1 MHRSE
6 RIHRGPHT
14 GAGGQAAIEYV
25 AMTGLAVT
33 VIGAL
38 VATSMGGDIA
48 TTAREQVCRVLEW
61 PGGGDCA
68 GDNDATPDDNDVGT
82 DGKPGTEPVE
92 PATAPGTHPGG
103 PPDNAPSRD
112 PGKPGEPPSD
122 PADGPTDN
130 PTEGNALPSLCF
142 EPRERSSSS
151 SVSVPGNGPVST
163 AAAWG
168 YSYLVNFVID
178 KVNNEKNK
186 EKRVRQAL
194 DDLSYCLPDYNIVI
208 AQPHE
213 GNLQQMDGAAMIQTV
228 EISGTTYRVYA
239 FRKGKFTWAD
249 DADLGWKNRAF
260 KGVFDVSEDRRTV
273 TFGEPPR
280 PKRKKDWKPGDEG
293 CQIEGQEPP
302 DRSRYY
308 DTYSPLDNEGST
320 QAVRMLVNDMRR
332 CYPDYNVVAMH
343 SEQSSHWVD
352 KPDSLI
358 DHSRFRLNSNEYHA
372 DESGDEIASGRA
384 VFDVYVF
391 DKGTFSNDGDGGYTN
406 WAYYGD
412 VTRDGSQ
419 ATFSQPEPADL
430 DADSISTGTESVDF
444 DDGSPKY
451 TNTDDGPYPGT
462 DYSGKAPG
470 DDAELNQSLV
480 DEYSRSFP
488 DTNIIAVKNFNEIS
502 FSAVSGLEHL
512 AVVDGVD
519 VFAVKDG
526 TIINNGDGG
535 WKNWGFTGNFKRDKD
550 SKEVTFSRP

>member
-1 MHRSE
+1 MHSSE
-6 RIHRGPHT
+6 RTCRDPRT
-14 GAGGQAAIEYV
+14 SAGQSAIDYV
-25 AMTGLAVT
+25 AMVT
-33 VIGAL
+33 VSAAVVGAL
-38 VATSMGGDIA
+38 LATSLGGDMA
-48 TTAREQVCRVLEW
+48 DTAQQQVCRVLEF
-61 PGGGDCA
+61 GGSASCE
-68 GDNDATPDDNDVGT
+68 DDNDVVDDNDVAGS
-82 DGKPGTEPVE
+82 GQ
-92 PATAPGTHPGG
+92 PAPAESFAPADAPGAQPGERGGLPGDIHGG
-103 PPDNAPSRD
+103 PGD
-112 PGKPGEPPSD
+112 EPHSETVD
-122 PADGPTDN
+122 KSED
-130 PTEGNALPSLCF
+130 TEDNALPSLCF
-142 EPRERSSSS
+142 EPRERSSHS
-151 SVSVPGNGPVST
+151 SVSVPGSGAVGT

-168 YSYLVNFVID
+168 YSYLVNFVVEKIS
-178 KVNNEKNK
+178 NEKNK
-186 EKRVRQAL
+186 EKRVKLAL

-260 KGVFDVSEDRRTV
+260 KGVFEVSEDRRTV

-343 SEQSSHWVD
+343 SEQPSHWAD
-352 KPDSLI
+352 KPETLI
-358 DHSRFRLNSNEYHA
+358 DHSRYRLNSNEYHS
-372 DESGDEIASGRA
+372 DESQDTIASGRA

-412 VTRDGSQ
+412 VTRDGTD
-419 ATFSQPEPADL
+419 ATFRQPEPADL
-430 DADSISTGTESVDF
+430 DADALATGTESVDF
-444 DDGSPKY
+444 DDGAPKY

-470 DDAELNQSLV
+470 GDAELNQSLV
-480 DEYSRSFP
+480 EEYSRSFP
-488 DTNIIAVKNFNEIS
+488 GTNIIAVKNFDEMS

-535 WKNWGFTGNFKRDKD
+535 WKNWGFAGNFERDKD

>member
-1 MHRSE
+1 MNSSE
-6 RIHRGPHT
+6 RIHQGARTST
-14 GAGGQAAIEYV
+14 GQTTIEYLALLGVV
-25 AMTGLAVT
+25 AA
-33 VIGAL
+33 VIGGI
-38 VATSMGGDIA
+38 VAA
-48 TTAREQVCRVLEW
+48 A
-61 PGGGDCA
+61 
-68 GDNDATPDDNDVGT
+68 VGT
-82 DGKPGTEPVE
+82 DITDSAHVQICRIAATTGGGGECADDNAVPEHGGKPGKPDPDEPVE
-92 PATAPGTHPGG
+92 PADAPDDRPGDTG
-103 PPDNAPSRD
+103 GVPG
-112 PGKPGEPPSD
+112 GKPGD
-122 PADGPTDN
+122 DKPAGKPDGN
-130 PTEGNALPSLCF
+130 KGNALPSLCF
-142 EPRERSSSS
+142 EPRERSSNS

-178 KVNNEKNK
+178 KVTNEKNK
-186 EKRVRQAL
+186 EKRVKQAL

-239 FRKGKFTWAD
+239 FRTGRFTWAK

-273 TFGEPPR
+273 TFEDPPR
-280 PKRKKDWKPGDEG
+280 PERKKDWKPGDEG

-308 DTYSPLDNEGST
+308 DTYSPLDNEGSA

-352 KPDSLI
+352 KPDSFI
-358 DHSRFRLNSNEYHA
+358 DQSRYRLNSDQYHDNET
-372 DESGDEIASGRA
+372 GDDIASGRA

-391 DKGTFSNDGDGGYTN
+391 DKGKFSNDGDGGYTN

-412 VTRDGSQ
+412 VTRDGPE
-419 ATFSQPEPADL
+419 ATFEQPEPADL
-430 DADSISTGTESVDF
+430 DADSTSTGTESVNF
-444 DDGSPKY
+444 DDGAPKY
-451 TNTDDGPYPGT
+451 TDGGPYPGT
-462 DYSGKAPG
+462 DYSGKVPG

-480 DEYSRSFP
+480 EEYSRSFP
-488 DTNIIAVKNFNEIS
+488 GTNIIAVKNFNDLA
-502 FSAVSGLEHL
+502 FSGVSGLEHL

-526 TIINNGDGG
+526 TIVNNGDGG
-535 WKNWGFTGNFKRDKD
+535 WQNWGFAGHYEREEG
-550 SKEVTFSRP
+550 SKEVVFSGS

>member
-1 MHRSE
+1 MHSSE
-6 RIHRGPHT
+6 RTRRDPRT
-14 GAGGQAAIEYV
+14 SAGQSAIEYV
-25 AMTGLAVT
+25 AMVT
-33 VIGAL
+33 VAATVVGAIL
-38 VATSMGGDIA
+38 ATSVGGDIA
-48 TTAREQVCRVLEW
+48 DTAQQQVCRVLEF
-61 PGGGDCA
+61 GGGASCQS
-68 GDNDATPDDNDVGT
+68 DNDVNHDNDVAGGGNPPDAKSFT
-82 DGKPGTEPVE
+82 PADTSGAQPGVTGGL
-92 PATAPGTHPGG
+92 PGDMRGG
-103 PPDNAPSRD
+103 PGN
-112 PGKPGEPPSD
+112 EPRGNTENRSD
-122 PADGPTDN
+122 D
-130 PTEGNALPSLCF
+130 TEGNALPSLCF
-142 EPRERSSSS
+142 EPRERSSHS
-151 SVSVPGNGPVST
+151 SVSVPGSGTVGKT
-163 AAAWG
+163 AAWG
-168 YSYLVNFVID
+168 YSYLVNFVAEKIS
-178 KVNNEKNK
+178 NEKNK
-186 EKRVRQAL
+186 EKRVKLAL

-213 GNLQQMDGAAMIQTV
+213 GDLQQMDGAAMIQTV

-273 TFGEPPR
+273 TFEEPPR

-343 SEQSSHWVD
+343 SEQSSHWAE
-352 KPDSLI
+352 KPDTLI
-358 DHSRFRLNSNEYHA
+358 DHSRYRLNSNEYHS
-372 DESGDEIASGRA
+372 DESEDEIASGRA

-412 VTRDGSQ
+412 VTRDGKD
-419 ATFSQPEPADL
+419 ATFEQPEPADL
-430 DADSISTGTESVDF
+430 DADALATGTESVDF
-444 DDGSPKY
+444 DDGAPKY

-470 DDAELNQSLV
+470 GDAELNQSLV

-488 DTNIIAVKNFNEIS
+488 GTNIIAVKNFNEIS

-526 TIINNGDGG
+526 TITNNGDGG
-535 WKNWGFTGNFKRDKD
+535 WKNWGFAGNFKRDKD
-550 SKEVTFSRP
+550 SKEVTFSKP